1 MNNTL
6 TLRKNKHLSEAE
18 RYQIEILLKDGLT
31 ITQIADR
38 LSRNKSSIYRE
49 IKSGTVEL
57 RNSDWNTK

>member
-6 TLRKNKHLSEAE
+6 TLRKNKHLSEVE

-57 RNSDWNTK
+57 CLSLIHI

>member
-31 ITQIADR
+31 ITQIAQID
-38 LSRNKSSIYRE
+38 
-49 IKSGTVEL
+49 
-57 RNSDWNTK
+57 